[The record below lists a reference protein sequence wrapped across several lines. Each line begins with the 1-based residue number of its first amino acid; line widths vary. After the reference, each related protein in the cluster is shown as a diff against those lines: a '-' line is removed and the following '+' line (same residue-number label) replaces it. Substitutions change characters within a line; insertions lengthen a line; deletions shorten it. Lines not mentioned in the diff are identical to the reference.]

1 MQNAFRVAQTSGVF
15 LRHTVIVAEVN
26 VYQAV
31 ARLYGLARFSL
42 ISGAGSQFASPRKGH
57 TRREAGPQSQ
67 ESRRCFTRSSGCRR
81 KIERSDAR
89 SDRRTE
95 FQAATGARADDSDGA
110 AARSSV
116 SEADDCP
123 DEARVP
129 VRTRGLT
136 PAHSTEPPA
145 M

>member
-1 MQNAFRVAQTSGVF
+1 MQNAFRVAQNRRDF

-31 ARLYGLARFSL
+31 TRLYGLARFSL
-42 ISGAGSQFASPRKGH
+42 ISAAGSQFASPRKEH

-67 ESRRCFTRSSGCRR
+67 ESRRFFTRSSGCRR

-95 FQAATGARADDSDGA
+95 FQAARSALAPSGGGHAMLIAENYNEVLIAPPRLDAGSRLDFRR
-110 AARSSV
+110 AAR
-116 SEADDCP
+116 
-123 DEARVP
+123 
-129 VRTRGLT
+129 
-136 PAHSTEPPA
+136 
-145 M
+145 